1 MRTSGCRTARVT
13 SSMSGRELLM
23 RILSLAI
30 AVLALLVLA
39 FPAFAKPDNPGGNGR
54 GHGGNPHGA
63 ESSSNR
69 CGDNDDNGDCG
80 GKFAA
85 SSDVDCADGA
95 RNHGQYVSCV
105 AHGGNPE
112 SGPSVADADGDHGS
126 VVSDAAHSD
135 IGKDNE
141 GSDFSAA
148 GDNNG
153 DNGDN

>member
-1 MRTSGCRTARVT
+1 
-13 SSMSGRELLM
+13 M
-23 RILSLAI
+23 RILSLTI
-30 AVLALLVLA
+30 AVLALLVMA
-39 FPAFAKPDNPGGNGR
+39 FPAFAKPGDPGGNGR

-63 ESSSNR
+63 ESSPNR
-69 CGDNDDNGDCG
+69 CGDNSDCG

-112 SGPSVADADGDHGS
+112 SGPSLAEADGGHGS

-141 GSDFSAA
+141 
-148 GDNNG
+148 
-153 DNGDN
+153 